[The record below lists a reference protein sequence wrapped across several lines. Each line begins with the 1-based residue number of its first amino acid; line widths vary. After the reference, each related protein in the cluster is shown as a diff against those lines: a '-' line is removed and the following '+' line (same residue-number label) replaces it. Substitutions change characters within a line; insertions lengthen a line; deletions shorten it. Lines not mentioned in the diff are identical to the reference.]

1 MTREIIIM
9 AKSKKFQNYCI
20 AGFDVRNGQW
30 VRLVSDDTDIARAVP
45 VEDARYADG
54 TPVEV
59 LDVVKVHTIEDGEVV
74 TTASQRENVFYDSN
88 FVWEKAGHK
97 TIDEVVRTYGTDACD
112 CVFGNTAASLTDE
125 EVDGT
130 SLLFLNVDYPI
141 INIYEKKGV
150 LKARLNFRYNGIW
163 YNNIPVTDIEIASE
177 YINLGLGRYRLG
189 RNCKLVLSLGCRYKS
204 KYYKL
209 AAQIFANRPAIQQ
222 HTINSPEVCCF

>member
-9 AKSKKFQNYCI
+9 AKSKKYNNYCI
-20 AGFDVRNGQW
+20 AGFDVHNGQW

-54 TPVEV
+54 APVEV

-74 TTASQRENVFYDSN
+74 TTASQRENVLYDSN

-141 INIYEKKGV
+141 INICEINGV
-150 LKARLNFRYNGIW
+150 GCIISFIIILLYGFCKFLSSYVQAELPCSFCSASP
-163 YNNIPVTDIEIASE
+163 PVPH
-177 YINLGLGRYRLG
+177 Y
-189 RNCKLVLSLGCRYKS
+189 
-204 KYYKL
+204 
-209 AAQIFANRPAIQQ
+209 QQ
-222 HTINSPEVCCF
+222 HTNPHTAHRHYPKTYSAYSIAQGKIFRTLCI